1 VSDQIYGPAIEDHER
16 RLTRLERAVET
27 LAEQVRAESNAPL
40 AAAID
45 ADLAAVREAREEMFA
60 ALGAYYAAVGKARWE
75 HTVDDM
81 ATSLQRYRD
90 LVRGES

>member
-27 LAEQVRAESNAPL
+27 LAEQVRAESNAPIVD
-40 AAAID
+40 AIE
-45 ADLAAVREAREEMFA
+45 ADMAEVREAREEMFA
-60 ALGAYYAAVGKARWE
+60 ALEEYDRGVGEAWWEGTVVRLAMAVR
-75 HTVDDM
+75 
-81 ATSLQRYRD
+81 RYRD